1 MVVFDQEGGQGLSVV
16 WSVLLGLAQ
25 PVNQDDGEAGGDLP
39 LLVQETERL
48 EDTELESLGRVC
60 VAAVDGDELSLVL
73 V

>member
-1 MVVFDQEGGQGLSVV
+1 MVMFDQEGGQGLSVV
-16 WSVLLGLAQ
+16 WSVLLRLAQ

-48 EDTELESLGRVC
+48 EDPELESLGRVC

>member
-1 MVVFDQEGGQGLSVV
+1 MFGEEAGEAVSVV
-16 WSVLLGLAQ
+16 RSVLLGLAQ